1 VASQAP
7 DLAPHVAALSTS
19 ELIRQTL
26 EETKELARL
35 EIKLARE
42 EVRDDL
48 LQLQRFAILAGV
60 TCVLAVVT
68 LTVLVVAVIFAL
80 GGTALGAFAVSGVL
94 IVLCG
99 VAALVAYRHLPK
111 VPLQR
116 TQARLKADIQQFKEH
131 AA

>member
-1 VASQAP
+1 MAIQAP

-19 ELIRQTL
+19 ELIRETL

-42 EVRDDL
+42 EIRDDL
-48 LQLQRFAILAGV
+48 LQLKRFAILAGV
-60 TCVLAVVT
+60 TSLLAIVT
-68 LTVLVVAVIFAL
+68 LTVLVVAVIFAI
-80 GGTALGAFAVSGVL
+80 GGTALAAVAVGGVL

-99 VAALVAYRHLPK
+99 VAAAVAYRHLPK

>member
-1 VASQAP
+1 VATHAP

-60 TCVLAVVT
+60 TGVLAIVA
-68 LTVLVVAVIFAL
+68 LAVLVVSVILAL
-80 GGTALGAFAVSGVL
+80 GGTAVAAFAVSGVL

-99 VAALVAYRHLPK
+99 VAAAVAYRHLPK

-116 TQARLKADIQQFKEH
+116 TQARLKADFQQFKEH
-131 AA
+131 TA

>member
-1 VASQAP
+1 VAIHAP
-7 DLAPHVAALSTS
+7 DLAPHVTALSTS

-48 LQLQRFAILAGV
+48 VQLQRFAIMAGV
-60 TCVLAVVT
+60 SLLLAIVT
-68 LTVLVVAVIFAL
+68 LTVLVVAVILAL
-80 GGTALGAFAVSGVL
+80 GGTALAALAVSGVL
-94 IVLCG
+94 ILLCG
-99 VAALVAYRHLPK
+99 GAAVVAYQNLPK

>member
-1 VASQAP
+1 VAIQAP
-7 DLAPHVAALSTS
+7 DLAPHVVALSTS

-35 EIKLARE
+35 EIKLARQE
-42 EVRDDL
+42 IRDDL
-48 LQLQRFAILAGV
+48 VQLQRFAILAGV
-60 TCVLAVVT
+60 SAVLAIVT
-68 LTVLVVAVIFAL
+68 LAVLVVAVIFAL
-80 GGTALGAFAVSGVL
+80 GGTALAALAVSGVL

-99 VAALVAYRHLPK
+99 AVAAVAYRNLPT